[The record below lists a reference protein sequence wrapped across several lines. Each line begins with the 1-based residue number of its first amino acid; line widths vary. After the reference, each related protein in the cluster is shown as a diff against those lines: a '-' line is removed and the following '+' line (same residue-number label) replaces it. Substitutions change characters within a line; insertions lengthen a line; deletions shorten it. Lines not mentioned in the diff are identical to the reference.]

1 MATVQQRLASISI
14 ANRAAGKCGCGR
26 ARRPGCR
33 HCWSCYE
40 RHCERMVQKKR
51 EYSRA
56 GLCHDCG
63 VACEGY
69 RCPKH
74 NAQKNAQQVK
84 RYAARLSLKK
94 GKS

>member
-1 MATVQQRLASISI
+1 
-14 ANRAAGKCGCGR
+14 
-26 ARRPGCR
+26 
-33 HCWSCYE
+33 
-40 RHCERMVQKKR
+40 MVEQKR

-84 RYAARLSLKK
+84 RYAARLLLKK